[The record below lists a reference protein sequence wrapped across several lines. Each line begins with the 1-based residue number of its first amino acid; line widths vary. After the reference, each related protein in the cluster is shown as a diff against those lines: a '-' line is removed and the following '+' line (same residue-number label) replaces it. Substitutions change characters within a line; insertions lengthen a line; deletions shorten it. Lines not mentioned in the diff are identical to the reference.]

1 MNVSQENNKNTN
13 QLIQELQNKIDKN
26 QEMLDLLKGYINVLL
41 DRNTGIKILTDEK
54 LLNMQETSEMV
65 HKDMFTI
72 LERQEALLNE
82 HKKVLLTVLEN
93 GKNEMYNNNQQVV
106 ESLQQIQLDLQEQ
119 MKNIS
124 NYTDAKIDNI
134 YQKSLDSL
142 GKIEA
147 NSIHFITKI
156 QKRERSIFWIDAMKH
171 GFCITL
177 FIIPT
182 YLLLRFLFSL
192 LDVDLP

>member
-82 HKKVLLTVLEN
+82 HKKVLLKVLEN

-142 GKIEA
+142 GQLEA
-147 NSIHFITKI
+147 NSVHFITKI
-156 QKRERSIFWIDAMKH
+156 QKRERSIFWIDAMKL
-171 GFCITL
+171 GFCTTL
-177 FIIPT
+177 IIIPT
-182 YLLLRFLFSL
+182 YVLLRFLLSF